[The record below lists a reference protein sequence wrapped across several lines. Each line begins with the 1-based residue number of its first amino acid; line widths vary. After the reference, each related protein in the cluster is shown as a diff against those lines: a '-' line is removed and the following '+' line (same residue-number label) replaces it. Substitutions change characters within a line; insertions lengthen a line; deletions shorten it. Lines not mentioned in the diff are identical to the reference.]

1 MRKSTETKGIT
12 LIALVITIIVLLI
25 LAAVSI
31 ATLTGDNGI
40 LTKAQTASEKTKE
53 ASVKEEI
60 QTEIMAAFDNTGSFD
75 AKIFKTKMEE
85 AGATV
90 TEEGED
96 IIIEKDGY
104 EATIDAKT
112 GKIKNFESSKGVKP
126 VVKATVEKTGDN
138 KAIIKVEITNEVEKV
153 DSITVTNLDTGDTYE
168 VTVNGKTGSCEVE
181 KNGTYKIEVK
191 ATTEGVQKA
200 GETTILVNVI
210 PVEFTKAQGK
220 IDVIW
225 VNTKNEK
232 IDKPLVPDTLP
243 SGMKKVYWKEDGTEV
258 KEGDAGFTESN
269 WYNYVAGD
277 NKNDT
282 KTSKWANAINTIE
295 GVESYFVWIP
305 RYAYRI
311 TYLTTDGQVA
321 GYCDGKGTREITAD
335 GENVKEELKAGTE
348 TTEEYDGLKYIVHPA
363 FVDESELTVPYKNG
377 GWDSDL
383 EGIWVGKYESAR
395 STADENSA
403 GSGTTAIQIAPTVK
417 SWVSI
422 DIGTM
427 YTNALNY
434 DKTKESH
441 LMKNSEWGA
450 CSYLTYSQYGR
461 NRNEVAINRCS
472 SVVTG
477 MGSGES
483 TSEYVYSAELTA
495 QMYNG
500 EEGQKA
506 SSTGNIYGVY
516 DLSGGASEY
525 VAAFNN
531 AGSNLSNGSI
541 FAGTDGNSKDSTKY
555 ATKYTSDSSTPTY
568 EKYYPGDATF
578 EVYTGSGTTG
588 WNGDSSIFV
597 YSSYPFFNRG
607 GYYYGGPTAGVFS
620 ASRRWHSP
628 RLSFVPCGLARR
640 VALCD
645 VTLSPSFP
653 FIRHLLLIGRKREYG
668 CKCQE
673 FL

>member
-1 MRKSTETKGIT
+1 MKRQKEKLKQKRLKGASGIT

-40 LTKAQTASEKTKE
+40 LKKAQTASEKTKE

-60 QTEIMAAFDNTGSFD
+60 QTEIMASFDNRGEFD
-75 AKIFKTKMEE
+75 AETFKTKMQE
-85 AGATV
+85 AGATI

-96 IIIEKDGY
+96 IIVEKDGY

-126 VVKATVEKTGDN
+126 EIKATVEKAGDN
-138 KAIIKVEITNEVEKV
+138 KATIEVEITNEVETV

-168 VTVNGKTGSCEVE
+168 VTVNGKTGSVQVE

-191 ATTEGVQKA
+191 ATTEGVQKT

-210 PVEFTKAQGK
+210 PVTFTKAQGK

-225 VNTKNEK
+225 VNTNNEK
-232 IDKPLVPDTLP
+232 IDKPLVPEKLP
-243 SGMKKVYWKEDGTEV
+243 DGMMKVYWNGTNEIREYQGAGV
-258 KEGDAGFTESN
+258 KNPDFQNEN
-269 WYNYVAGD
+269 WYDYVAGD

-348 TTEEYDGLKYIVHPA
+348 TTEEYNGFKYIVHPA
-363 FVDESELTVPYKNG
+363 FEGNVENG
-377 GWDSDL
+377 GWKDEEKGVEDL
-383 EGIWVGKYESAR
+383 KGIWVGKYESAKN
-395 STADENSA
+395 TANSENSSSYG
-403 GSGTTAIQIAPTVK
+403 GSGTKIKIVPNVT
-417 SWVSI
+417 SWRNISI
-422 DIGTM
+422 GNC
-427 YTNALNY
+427 YTNAFNY
-434 DKTKESH
+434 DRDKESH

-450 CSYLTYSQYGR
+450 VSYLTHSQYGR
-461 NRNEVAINRCS
+461 NGNGNEVSINRCS
-472 SVVTG
+472 EYITG
-477 MGSGES
+477 MGSGTS
-483 TSEYVYSAELTA
+483 TTEYKYSDAEEN
-495 QMYNG
+495 QRYNG
-500 EEGQKA
+500 EYGQLA

-516 DLSGGASEY
+516 DLSGGAYEY

-531 AGSNLSNGSI
+531 AGSNLSNGST

-555 ATKYTSDSSTPTY
+555 ATKYTSDSNTPTY
-568 EKYYPGDATF
+568 EKYYPGDATY
-578 EVYTGSGTTG
+578 EVYKGSNKA
-588 WNGDSSIFV
+588 WNDDYSDFV
-597 YSSYPFFNRG
+597 YSSYPFFIRG
-607 GYYYGGPTAGVFS
+607 GYYSYGTDAGVFYAHYIYGGS
-620 ASRRWHSP
+620 YSDY
-628 RLSFVPCGLARR
+628 SFR
-640 VALCD
+640 VVL
-645 VTLSPSFP
+645 PSV
-653 FIRHLLLIGRKREYG
+653 
-668 CKCQE
+668 
-673 FL
+673 

>member
-1 MRKSTETKGIT
+1 MRKNKEKIKLNYLKGKNGIT

-53 ASVKEEI
+53 ASIKEEI
-60 QTEIMAAFDNTGSFD
+60 ETEIMASFDNTGSFD
-75 AKIFKTKMEE
+75 AETFKTKMKE

-96 IIIEKDGY
+96 IVVEKDGY

-112 GKIKNFESSKGVKP
+112 GEIKKYESTKGVRP
-126 VVKATVEKTGDN
+126 EIKATVEKTGDN
-138 KAIIKVEITNEVEKV
+138 KATIKVEVTNEVEKV

-168 VTVNGKTGSCEVE
+168 VTVNGKTGSIEVG

-191 ATTEGVQKA
+191 ATTEGVQKT
-200 GETTILVNVI
+200 GETTTVVNVI
-210 PVEFTKAQGK
+210 PVTFTTAQGK

-225 VNTKNEK
+225 VNKNNEK

-258 KEGDAGFTESN
+258 KEGESGFVESN
-269 WYNYVAGD
+269 WYDYVAGD

-295 GVESYFVWIP
+295 GVDSYFVWIP

-422 DIGTM
+422 DIGSC

-434 DKTKESH
+434 DTTKESH

-461 NRNEVAINRCS
+461 NRNEVEINRCS

-477 MGSGES
+477 MGSGDS
-483 TSEYVYSAELTA
+483 TYTYSAATSEQKYDGAK
-495 QMYNG
+495 
-500 EEGQKA
+500 GQLA

-531 AGSNLSNGSI
+531 AGSNLSNGST

-555 ATKYTSDSSTPTY
+555 ATKYSSDSETPTY
-568 EKYYPGDATF
+568 EKYYPGDATY
-578 EVYTGSGTTG
+578 EVFKGSSRA
-588 WNGDSSIFV
+588 WNDDYSYFVDSSSPFFDRGGTYNDGTNAGV
-597 YSSYPFFNRG
+597 YSANDVDGYSVSYRSFRVVLP
-607 GYYYGGPTAGVFS
+607 GV
-620 ASRRWHSP
+620 
-628 RLSFVPCGLARR
+628 
-640 VALCD
+640 
-645 VTLSPSFP
+645 
-653 FIRHLLLIGRKREYG
+653 
-668 CKCQE
+668 
-673 FL
+673 